1 MCPANTSPE
10 TPGIGDVPVQG
21 ALNQD
26 LTSPGILQPV
36 QPVCSIGNCT
46 FPAYNTLG
54 LCATVVDV
62 SDRLNASCDITS
74 LEERLCNVAL
84 NSVFPSASM
93 QVNIFNLFMPAANTN
108 DPPHEAAPN
117 NTFFP
122 TTNNVFANVSL
133 PAAVVYADYSP
144 SWTTLTESH
153 YNLTFVAYEFSL
165 AYCVQT
171 LQTDVTE
178 GIAVTNVVGIA
189 TEFENTTTSMP
200 SMRYNNT
207 LFYITTQPDIYR
219 MMTAMFNGNWSR
231 YSGGTGTDESVTL
244 DSTIGVAALRY
255 AAGTEGFAGLERVWQ
270 NVATSM
276 TNE

>member
-1 MCPANTSPE
+1 MCPANTSSE
-10 TPGIGDVPVQG
+10 TPGTGDVPAQG
-21 ALNQD
+21 ALSQG

-36 QPVCSIGNCT
+36 QPVCSTGNCT

-54 LCATVVDV
+54 LCAAVVDV
-62 SDRLNASCDITS
+62 SDRLNNVSCDPNDTDTICSVT
-74 LEERLCNVAL
+74 LTD
-84 NSVFPSASM
+84 VFPATSV
-93 QVNIFNLFMPAANTN
+93 QVTSFNLFMPGNNNTDPTSAAAAN
-108 DPPHEAAPN
+108 D
-117 NTFFP
+117 TFYP
-122 TTNNVFANVSL
+122 TINNVFANVSL
-133 PAAVVYADYSP
+133 PAAVVYAYYAPSYIQLIGGNYSFD
-144 SWTTLTESH
+144 
-153 YNLTFVAYEFSL
+153 FVAYEFSL